1 MRLDLFLK
9 ETRLI
14 KRRTIAKEL
23 CDAGKVLINDKV
35 SKPSADVKEGDVIT
49 LKLGLRPVSGVA
61 HISMR
66 GTKEIPSVEQI
77 NEQSDA

>member
-35 SKPSADVKEGDVIT
+35 SKPSADVKEGDIIT

-66 GTKEIPSVEQI
+66 GIKEIPSVEQI

>member
-9 ETRLI
+9 QTRLI

-35 SKPSADVKEGDVIT
+35 SKPSAEVKEGDTIILNVG
-49 LKLGLRPVSGVA
+49 LKPISGIA
-61 HISMR
+61 HFDIH
-66 GTKEIPSVEQI
+66 GNKEIPSIES
-77 NEQSDA
+77 NNPAYA

>member
-23 CDAGKVLINDKV
+23 CDVGKVSINDKV
-35 SKPSADVKEGDVIT
+35 SKPSAEVKEGDVVT
-49 LKLGLRPVSGVA
+49 LRLGLKPISGIA
-61 HISMR
+61 HFEKR
-66 GTKEIPSVEQI
+66 GNKEIPSVEQI
-77 NEQSDA
+77 DIANA

>member
-9 ETRLI
+9 QTRLI

-35 SKPSADVKEGDVIT
+35 SKPSAEVKEGDTIT
-49 LKLGLRPVSGVA
+49 LKLGLKPISGIA
-61 HISMR
+61 HIEIR
-66 GTKEIPSVEQI
+66 GIKEIPSIEQI
-77 NEQSDA
+77 DIANA

>member
-23 CDAGKVLINDKV
+23 CDAGKVLVNDKV
-35 SKPSADVKEGDVIT
+35 SKPSAEVKEGDIVT
-49 LKLGLRPVSGVA
+49 LKVGFKEISGVA
-61 HISMR
+61 HIEVR
-66 GTKEIPSVEQI
+66 GTREFPTVEQI
-77 NEQSDA
+77 GGNDA

>member
-23 CDAGKVLINDKV
+23 CDAGKVFINDKV
-35 SKPSADVKEGDVIT
+35 SKPSAEVKENDVIT
-49 LKLGLRPVSGVA
+49 LKVGLKEIKGIA
-61 HISMR
+61 HIEIR
-66 GTKEIPSVEQI
+66 GKREIPSVEQI
-77 NEQSDA
+77 NHHDA

>member
-35 SKPSADVKEGDVIT
+35 SKPSAEVKEGDIVT
-49 LKLGLRPVSGVA
+49 LKVGFKELSGVA
-61 HISMR
+61 HIEVR
-66 GTKEIPSVEQI
+66 GNREFPSVEQI
-77 NEQSDA
+77 GDNDA

>member
-23 CDAGKVLINDKV
+23 CDAGKVSINDKV
-35 SKPSADVKEGDVIT
+35 SKPSAEVKEGDIVT
-49 LKLGLRPVSGVA
+49 LRLGFRPISGIA
-61 HISMR
+61 HIEMR
-66 GTKEIPSVEQI
+66 GNREIPSIEQI
-77 NEQSDA
+77 EIANA

>member
-9 ETRLI
+9 VTRLI

-49 LKLGLRPVSGVA
+49 LKLGFKPISGIA
-61 HISMR
+61 HIEIKGS
-66 GTKEIPSVEQI
+66 KEIPSIEQVEI
-77 NEQSDA
+77 SDA

>member
-23 CDAGKVLINDKV
+23 CDVGKVFINDKA
-35 SKPSADVKEGDVIT
+35 SKPSADVKEGDIIT
-49 LKLGLRPVSGVA
+49 LKVGLKEISGVA
-61 HISMR
+61 HIEIR
-66 GTKEIPSVEQI
+66 GTREFPSIEQLGD
-77 NEQSDA
+77 NDA

>member
-23 CDAGKVLINDKV
+23 CDAGKVLINGKI
-35 SKPSADVKEGDVIT
+35 SKPSAEVKEGDVVT
-49 LKLGLRPVSGVA
+49 LNVGLKPVSGIA
-61 HISMR
+61 HLEIR
-66 GTKEIPSVEQI
+66 GTRIFPSIEQI
-77 NEQSDA
+77 NIADA

>member
-23 CDAGKVLINDKV
+23 CDAGKVLINDKI
-35 SKPSADVKEGDVIT
+35 SKPSADVKEGDIIT
-49 LKLGLRPVSGVA
+49 LKVGLKEISGIA
-61 HISMR
+61 HIEVK
-66 GTKEIPSVEQI
+66 GTREFPSVEQLG
-77 NEQSDA
+77 NNDA

>member
-23 CDAGKVLINDKV
+23 CDAGKVSVNNKIC
-35 SKPSADVKEGDVIT
+35 KPSAEVKEGDVIT
-49 LKLGLRPVSGVA
+49 LKLGLRPISGIA
-61 HISMR
+61 HIEMR
-66 GTKEIPSVEQI
+66 ETREIPSIEQI
-77 NEQSDA
+77 EIANA

>member
-23 CDAGKVLINDKV
+23 CDAGKVFINNKV
-35 SKPSADVKEGDVIT
+35 SKPAADVKEGDLIT
-49 LKLGLRPVSGVA
+49 LKLGLRHFSGVA
-61 HISMR
+61 HIEVR
-66 GTKEIPSVEQI
+66 GTKEIPSIEQVDI
-77 NEQSDA
+77 ADA

>member
-35 SKPSADVKEGDVIT
+35 SKPSAEVKEGDIVT
-49 LKLGLRPVSGVA
+49 LKVGFKEISGVA
-61 HISMR
+61 HIEVR
-66 GTKEIPSVEQI
+66 GTREFPTVEQI
-77 NEQSDA
+77 GDNDA

>member
-23 CDAGKVLINDKV
+23 CDAGKVLINDKI
-35 SKPSADVKEGDVIT
+35 SKPSAEVKEGDVVT
-49 LKLGLRPVSGVA
+49 LKVGFKEISGIA
-61 HISMR
+61 HIEMR
-66 GTKEIPSVEQI
+66 GNREIPSVEQI
-77 NEQSDA
+77 GNNDA

>member
-23 CDAGKVLINDKV
+23 CDAGKVSVNNKI
-35 SKPSADVKEGDVIT
+35 SKPSAEVKEGDVIT
-49 LKLGLRPVSGVA
+49 LKLGLRPITGIA
-61 HISMR
+61 HIEMR
-66 GTKEIPSVEQI
+66 GTREIPTIEQVDVA
-77 NEQSDA
+77 NA

>member
-35 SKPSADVKEGDVIT
+35 SKPSAEVKEGDIVT
-49 LKLGLRPVSGVA
+49 LKVGFKEISGVA
-61 HISMR
+61 HIEAR
-66 GTKEIPSVEQI
+66 GTREFPTVEQI
-77 NEQSDA
+77 GGNDA

>member
-61 HISMR
+61 HITMR
-66 GTKEIPSVEQI
+66 GNKEIPSVEQI
-77 NEQSDA
+77 SEQSDA